1 MTSFKEFLEQRD
13 PELYEQMLN
22 EGLYDYL
29 KKGAI
34 GAGAIGGLALGMLGG
49 GEAQAQK
56 PYNPFDN
63 EKPSTSI
70 VKPSDD
76 PYGNIAGR
84 AKHMIGQDNQV
95 TSKFELEEDNH
106 GIAGITFTFEIP
118 VYIDPSR
125 ISKQDY
131 DPSAIIKN
139 LILDTLNDRAFK
151 NVKLNLLATKRIYI
165 NGKGVLTGNK
175 LPVHELNLFSKDPRK
190 MIFNNIIETE
200 YKRYSNVKQYPKTG
214 DKQTMT
220 IEFSFR

>member
-29 KKGAI
+29 KQGAAI
-34 GAGAIGGLALGMLGG
+34 GTMALGMLGG
-49 GEAQAQK
+49 GEAQAQD
-56 PYNPFDN
+56 YRPFPKD
-63 EKPSTSI
+63 SI

-84 AKHMIGQDNQV
+84 AKHMLGQDNQV
-95 TSKFELEEDNH
+95 TSNFTLERDNH

-131 DPSAIIKN
+131 DPSATIKN
-139 LILDTLNDRAFK
+139 LILDTLNDRSFK

-175 LPVHELNLFSKDPRK
+175 LPVHELNLFSKDPKK

-200 YKRYSNVKQYPKTG
+200 YKRYSNVTQYPKTD

>member
-13 PELYEQMLN
+13 PELYQQMLN

-63 EKPSTSI
+63 GKPSI
-70 VKPSDD
+70 VQPSDD

-84 AKHMIGQDNQV
+84 AKHMLGQDNQV
-95 TSKFELEEDNH
+95 TSNFTLERDNH
-106 GIAGITFTFEIP
+106 GIAGITFEFKIP

-131 DPSAIIKN
+131 DPSATIKY
-139 LILDTLNDRAFK
+139 LISKTLNGREFK
-151 NVKLNLLATKRIYI
+151 NVGLDLQKAKEIYI
-165 NGKGVLTGNK
+165 NGQRVLMN
-175 LPVHELNLFSKDPRK
+175 NN
-190 MIFNNIIETE
+190 FNNIVSTE
-200 YKRYSNVKQYPKTG
+200 YKRYSNVTQYPKTD

>member
-29 KKGAI
+29 KKGA
-34 GAGAIGGLALGMLGG
+34 AIGTMALGMLGG
-49 GEAQAQK
+49 GEAQAQDYL
-56 PYNPFDN
+56 PSYP
-63 EKPSTSI
+63 KPSI
-70 VKPSDD
+70 VQPSDD

-84 AKHMIGQDNQV
+84 AKHMLGQDNQV

-131 DPSAIIKN
+131 DPSATIKY
-139 LILDTLNDRAFK
+139 LISKTLNGREFK
-151 NVKLNLLATKRIYI
+151 NVKLNLLATKRIFI
-165 NGKGVLTGNK
+165 NGEGVLTGNK
-175 LPVHELNLFSKDPRK
+175 LPVHELNLFSKDPKK